1 MLTYLLKLIL
11 VLVLSSPLYIL
22 LRRPWRRDMKREI
35 PLMIFLLFNAA
46 LLLFALD
53 GEYRAPSE
61 MLDSAVERLTSG
73 DRINLVPFR
82 TISGFFTGDNIDRFL
97 VNIVGNVV
105 MFMPWGFGLV
115 LLWERNRKPLRIAG
129 LCLALPLFIELWQM
143 FISRSV
149 DVDDLILNFA
159 GGMTG
164 ALLWYALTWRERRN
178 QTEE

>member
-1 MLTYLLKLIL
+1 MLKYLLKLIL

-53 GEYRAPSE
+53 GEYRAPAE
-61 MLDSAVERLTSG
+61 MLNSAVDRLTSG
-73 DRINLVPFR
+73 ERVNLVPFR
-82 TISGFFTGDNIDRFL
+82 TIIGFFTGDNMDRFL

-105 MFMPWGFGLV
+105 MFIPWGFGLV
-115 LLWERNRKPLRIAG
+115 LLWKQTRKPLRIAG

-164 ALLWYALTWRERRN
+164 ALLWYALTWRKRRN

>member
-1 MLTYLLKLIL
+1 MLDYVLKLIL
-11 VLVLSSPLYIL
+11 ILVFSSPLYIL

-53 GEYRAPSE
+53 GQYRAPAE
-61 MLDSAVERLTSG
+61 MLNSAIDRLASG
-73 DRINLVPFR
+73 QSINLVPFR
-82 TISGFFTGDNIDRFL
+82 TIRGFFTDGKTDRFL

-115 LLWERNRKPLRIAG
+115 MLWEQNRKPFRIAG

-143 FISRSV
+143 FIARSV

-159 GGMTG
+159 GGMAG
-164 ALLWYALTWRERRN
+164 ALFWYVLRRRKTRD
-178 QTEE
+178 QTPE